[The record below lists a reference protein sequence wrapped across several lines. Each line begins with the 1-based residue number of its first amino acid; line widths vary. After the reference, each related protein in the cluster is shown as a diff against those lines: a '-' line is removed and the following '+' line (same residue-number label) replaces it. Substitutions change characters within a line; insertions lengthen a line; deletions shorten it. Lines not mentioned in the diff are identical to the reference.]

1 MGFNETIIR
10 GADEPII
17 AQRSLQGNVVDH
29 LLRDLEK
36 LSNIRVFASE
46 RMQSL
51 SQQSEIASE
60 RMQSLASRIQRL
72 SEQVPQIER
81 RFHES
86 TPDCFLSAPPAPSF
100 ARQTNASSGLFL
112 RRKAPEAV
120 NRRREEAMSPPRLN
134 KLNRFGMC
142 LRVNEGNNLKCMSKY
157 SDPKFFVK
165 EWIRAEEER
174 AEKQMEQQQKR
185 RKRKRK
191 RQNMQKKQVEGL
203 DQYYTDEFGA
213 KKKRK
218 KGVTL
223 ELQGREER
231 REAAMSISTLNY
243 GSQIAMNHQ
252 FSDKASS
259 PLYQPGLGSSSE
271 FHEDSKTATLQTP
284 GLLSEAVASFEQQ
297 IDTVS
302 DVEDIRPATPVERE
316 VTPLQPPTPPVHKF
330 SEFSTQ
336 NVCFGNNARRVVRPI
351 QPPTPPVQTSNP
363 AVTLPKVPVQLEK
376 YVKMLK
382 RDGVDERAFFLWLD
396 PSGPRGVD
404 VEVDIETLA
413 ANMVPEAVVT
423 AQPLRPIVTIKY
435 VPRSVQFKRSVQS
448 AKLQPV
454 SKRVLAEKVLTQEE
468 EADANIFSLLKK
480 RRIQIQTD
488 FDFQDKDSEGSD
500 FEDDSEEVT
509 L

>member
-1 MGFNETIIR
+1 M
-10 GADEPII
+10 
-17 AQRSLQGNVVDH
+17 
-29 LLRDLEK
+29 K
-36 LSNIRVFASE
+36 
-46 RMQSL
+46 
-51 SQQSEIASE
+51 
-60 RMQSLASRIQRL
+60 
-72 SEQVPQIER
+72 
-81 RFHES
+81 
-86 TPDCFLSAPPAPSF
+86 
-100 ARQTNASSGLFL
+100 
-112 RRKAPEAV
+112 
-120 NRRREEAMSPPRLN
+120 
-134 KLNRFGMC
+134 
-142 LRVNEGNNLKCMSKY
+142 
-157 SDPKFFVK
+157 
-165 EWIRAEEER
+165 
-174 AEKQMEQQQKR
+174 
-185 RKRKRK
+185 
-191 RQNMQKKQVEGL
+191 KKQVEGL
-203 DQYYTDEFGA
+203 DQDYTDEFGA

-243 GSQIAMNHQ
+243 GSQIAMSHQ

-284 GLLSEAVASFEQQ
+284 GLLREAVASFEQQ

-330 SEFSTQ
+330 SEFITQ

-351 QPPTPPVQTSNP
+351 QPPTPPVQTSNA
-363 AVTLPKVPVQLEK
+363 AVPLPKVPVQLEK
-376 YVKMLK
+376 YVKMLKCKLPHQCIKNRMK

-468 EADANIFSLLKK
+468 EADVNIFSLLKK

-488 FDFQDKDSEGSD
+488 FDFQDKDSAGSD